1 MAAKPKTP
9 PPPKKVKCKTCG
21 AEVPDEPFCAKCGAP
36 PKAEKRNKFEIE
48 VDYASDKDG
57 NYTFS
62 IQLTEDGKGK
72 QVPVQ
77 ILDGSTSLE
86 LPTDAN
92 GHAEYKTAV
101 KNTEKF
107 RRMVFRFKGTQA
119 EKQMSVPGPKAPL
132 RSGVGFWENLKNRVK
147 FNRERNRS

>member
-9 PPPKKVKCKTCG
+9 QQPKKVKCKVCDK
-21 AEVPDEPFCAKCGAP
+21 EVPDAAFCQECSSPLKG
-36 PKAEKRNKFEIE
+36 EKRPKFEIE
-48 VDYASDKDG
+48 VDHASDKDG

-72 QVPVQ
+72 SVPVQ

-86 LPTDAN
+86 VATDAN

-119 EKQMSVPGPKAPL
+119 EKQMSVPGPKAPP
-132 RSGVGFWENLKNRVK
+132 RSGNGFWENFWNRVK
-147 FNRERNRS
+147 FNRERKG